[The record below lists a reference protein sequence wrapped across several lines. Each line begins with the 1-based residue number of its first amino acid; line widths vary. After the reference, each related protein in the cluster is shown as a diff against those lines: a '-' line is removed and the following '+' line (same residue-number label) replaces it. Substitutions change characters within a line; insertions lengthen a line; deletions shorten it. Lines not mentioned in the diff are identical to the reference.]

1 MRNMEEL
8 IAEAVFYETGY
19 SNPNGYQEALNA
31 LWTNASG
38 ELEQKLLE
46 LESLDYKT
54 AMDRLF
60 EIRNHTTIDETAFG
74 KHMVKRLRELYEI
87 LSIDDFAKR
96 SYELWTNL
104 PESIKED
111 ETFFI
116 LNYAG
121 DSLSYG
127 DELQCRKLFEKL
139 LNYYS

>member
-1 MRNMEEL
+1 MEEL

-74 KHMVKRLRELYEI
+74 KHMLKRLRELYEI
-87 LSIDDFAKR
+87 LPINYFAER
-96 SYELWTNL
+96 SYELWSNL
-104 PESIKED
+104 PASLQEKAPFEV
-111 ETFFI
+111 

-127 DELQCRKLFEKL
+127 NEKWCRELFEEV
-139 LNYYS
+139 LNFYS